1 MDTLAAALSEAVPE
15 GRGLLLLST
24 MADSDVGNAEPCV
37 FLPSEV
43 DLGGILLQSLGSGL
57 SGTCTAGAFGDA
69 LDPARPS
76 VYRKP
81 IVPGSGVVSPP
92 TELLVGV
99 QPRTGLAYGPVL
111 SSDGLAG
118 SQGSFV
124 RTCGTADTI
133 ALSRTQTLAVVVVS
147 CGPLGGLEA
156 QRTWRGALQA
166 VGSARSDVGLSVG
179 VTITLVPGGGVASVA
194 EQAVTVVRIMDGF
207 PVSSAVVTY
216 DGLSSASVDANV
228 QNLAGVGELTGCFSA
243 LLRSGDATAK
253 FHLLHR

>member
-1 MDTLAAALSEAVPE
+1 MDRS
-15 GRGLLLLST
+15 
-24 MADSDVGNAEPCV
+24 C
-37 FLPSEV
+37 
-43 DLGGILLQSLGSGL
+43 
-57 SGTCTAGAFGDA
+57 
-69 LDPARPS
+69 
-76 VYRKP
+76 
-81 IVPGSGVVSPP
+81 
-92 TELLVGV
+92 
-99 QPRTGLAYGPVL
+99 PR
-111 SSDGLAG
+111 DGLAG

-166 VGSARSDVGLSVG
+166 VGSARSDLGLSVG